1 MSPFT
6 DPMSPLYINPHA
18 RDVTKRSPN
27 TPGDFLLTWVILGI
41 FGTII
46 ILNLLIM

>member
-1 MSPFT
+1 MSPNT
-6 DPMSPLYINPHA
+6 DPSSPLYHSFHT

-41 FGTII
+41 FFTII
-46 ILNLLIM
+46 ILNLLIV